1 MYEIPE
7 ILMFVCALLLMG
19 ILATRSLRLRAL
31 YGTLFMTSIA
41 VITVMLA
48 GIRLLVNVLPSVAI
62 VLVLFIWMSDEFV
75 VRYGIQTTKDMTDTH
90 NYDK

>member
-1 MYEIPE
+1 
-7 ILMFVCALLLMG
+7 MFVCALLLMG

-48 GIRLLVNVLPSVAI
+48 GIHLLVNVLPFVAI

>member
-1 MYEIPE
+1 
-7 ILMFVCALLLMG
+7 MFVCALLLMG